1 MPGYINPAD
10 EVRLFGWCDNEDSMM
25 LIRPMTEEDLIHIFD
40 NIEEEQADAMLL
52 AVECEANY

>member
-10 EVRLFGWCDNEDSMM
+10 EVRLFGCDNEDSMM

-40 NIEEEQADAMLL
+40 NIEEQEETLDGDD
-52 AVECEANY
+52 